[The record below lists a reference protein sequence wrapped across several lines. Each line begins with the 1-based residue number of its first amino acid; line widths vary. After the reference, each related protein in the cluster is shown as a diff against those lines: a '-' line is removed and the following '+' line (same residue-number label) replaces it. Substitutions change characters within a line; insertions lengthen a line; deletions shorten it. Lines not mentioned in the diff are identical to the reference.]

1 MKTRQSLSCKFHNY
15 RNEKYTSVQVC
26 PTFLP
31 HIYFTRHIFLR
42 RVTARWSR
50 GLAKIKCGPVKS
62 RKFVI
67 SNCMY
72 QKLRDP
78 SKIVIIKSEN
88 SSVNWLKSLWA
99 SFTWKPSLDWKK
111 SHILLN
117 LSKMFNQS
125 TWEKSNA
132 NKQEN
137 QGDFH
142 IILTK
147 NKRILHAFK
156 MRPCC

>member
-1 MKTRQSLSCKFHNY
+1 MWNLLNHSSEYLLMKTRQSLSCKFHNY

-50 GLAKIKCGPVKS
+50 GLAQIKCGPVKS

-99 SFTWKPSLDWKK
+99 SFTWKPSLDWKNVQPVHLRKIKRKQKRK
-111 SHILLN
+111 SRR
-117 LSKMFNQS
+117 SS
-125 TWEKSNA
+125 YYSY
-132 NKQEN
+132 
-137 QGDFH
+137 
-142 IILTK
+142 
-147 NKRILHAFK
+147 
-156 MRPCC
+156 

>member
-1 MKTRQSLSCKFHNY
+1 MWNLFNHSSKYLLMKTRQSLSCKFHNY

-99 SFTWKPSLDWKK
+99 SFTWKPSLDWKNVQPVHLRKIKRKQKRK
-111 SHILLN
+111 SRR
-117 LSKMFNQS
+117 SS
-125 TWEKSNA
+125 YYSY
-132 NKQEN
+132 
-137 QGDFH
+137 
-142 IILTK
+142 
-147 NKRILHAFK
+147 
-156 MRPCC
+156 